1 MPEQFKSWKLSV
13 ERLCAASV
21 VDWHE
26 AARLVAEIATRS
38 TDETLRQAAA
48 QAIPILRNVALD
60 GVAHATTEAARRRLM
75 ILLVVLHEMTA
86 PRFGRRDAAPKP
98 PNAEER
104 ARKALGLPLGRPL
117 VCAEIHQ
124 AFRRAAKSMHPDAG
138 GSEDAFLELIAAQ
151 DVLLHPGN
159 HKGE

>member
-1 MPEQFKSWKLSV
+1 MPEQIKSWKLSV
-13 ERLCAASV
+13 ERLCATSV

-38 TDETLRQAAA
+38 ADETLRQAAA
-48 QAIPILRNVALD
+48 QAIPILRNV
-60 GVAHATTEAARRRLM
+60 
-75 ILLVVLHEMTA
+75 LHEMA
-86 PRFGRRDAAPKP
+86 VPRFGRRDAAPKP

-124 AFRRAAKSMHPDAG
+124 
-138 GSEDAFLELIAAQ
+138 
-151 DVLLHPGN
+151 
-159 HKGE
+159 